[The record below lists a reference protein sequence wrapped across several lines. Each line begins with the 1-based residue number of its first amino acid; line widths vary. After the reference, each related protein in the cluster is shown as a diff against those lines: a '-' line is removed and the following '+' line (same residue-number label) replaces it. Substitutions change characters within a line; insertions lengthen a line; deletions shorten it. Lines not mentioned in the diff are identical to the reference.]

1 MPAGKKKGQ
10 KHHFLLMKL
19 QDGYKTVE
27 VGDVLYV
34 RDPECAWRKK
44 YVTVT
49 KVGYKVLETDHGNL
63 SFATDGGVRNSVHNY
78 EIWSSKSALMV
89 HDLYNNLDEKTK
101 NKWDYLKDF
110 FNLEGDLDYTSQG
123 TRPLPKEETID
134 KLFEVLNGTS

>member
-49 KVGYKVLETDHGNL
+49 KVGYKLLETDHGNL
-63 SFATDGGVRNSVHNY
+63 SFCSDGTVRNSVHNY
-78 EIWSSKSALMV
+78 EIWSSKSAWMV

-101 NKWDYLKDF
+101 NKWNYLKDF
-110 FNLEGDLDYTSQG
+110 FNLEGKLDYTSQG

-134 KLFEVLNGTS
+134 KLFEVMNGSS